1 MFEKNF
7 ITSGELRE
15 LRINGCRIQLGGD
28 FIIDD
33 RLESEGSIRISE
45 YIGGCLYLE
54 PEHLFLENAPV
65 VAGISISR
73 SGDSLMLEK
82 VSCGHGHEGLIPLL
96 AGQVRHFAE
105 FYGYGVDFP
114 DLLRR
119 QSNYGY
125 ESRGQCKRQHFI

>member
-33 RLESEGSIRISE
+33 RLESEGTIRVSE
-45 YIGGCLYLE
+45 YIGGCLYLK
-54 PEHLFLENAPV
+54 PETLFLENAPV

-73 SGDSLMLEK
+73 SGELLVLKK
-82 VSCGHGHEGLIPLL
+82 VFCEHGHEGFIPLL
-96 AGQVRHFAE
+96 MEEVGHFAG
-105 FYGYGVDFP
+105 FYGYQADFQGLCRGKRVP
-114 DLLRR
+114 L
-119 QSNYGY
+119 QS
-125 ESRGQCKRQHFI
+125 QTLCP